1 MVKLKTYISLLL
13 SFLAAFNLG
22 TFFTYVKY
30 EIKEVDTY
38 RWWVTII
45 FGLYF
50 LIIALDRLSKNKEN
64 N

>member
-13 SFLAAFNLG
+13 SFLAVFNLG

-38 RWWVTII
+38 RWCITII

-50 LIIALDRLSKNKEN
+50 LIIALDRLSKNK
-64 N
+64 